1 MSAVE
6 IVILIVA
13 VIAAG
18 ALVLSLAGSGL
29 FSDGATGPRSIRGRL
44 RDRSERDS
52 IDRDHNPT
60 RYAPRG
66 GHHPDPPGMRKP
78 PNEGG
83 LL

>member
-6 IVILIVA
+6 IVLLVVA
-13 VIAAG
+13 VIVAG
-18 ALVLSLAGSGL
+18 AVVLRFGGSGL
-29 FSDGATGPRSIRGRL
+29 SSGGAVGTRSVRGRL
-44 RDRSERDS
+44 RGRSERDS
-52 IDRDHNPT
+52 IDRDHDPT
-60 RYAPRG
+60 RYAPQG

>member
-6 IVILIVA
+6 IVVLVVA
-13 VIAAG
+13 VIVAG
-18 ALVLSLAGSGL
+18 ALILRFGSSGL
-29 FSDGATGPRSIRGRL
+29 FSAGSVGPRSVRGRL
-44 RDRSERDS
+44 LGRSERDS
-52 IDRDHNPT
+52 IDRDHDPT
-60 RYAPRG
+60 RYAPQG

>member
-6 IVILIVA
+6 IVILVVA

-18 ALVLSLAGSGL
+18 ALLLSLGR
-29 FSDGATGPRSIRGRL
+29 DGPVGPRSVRGRL
-44 RDRSERDS
+44 RGRSESDS
-52 IDRDHNPT
+52 IDRDRNPT

-66 GHHPDPPGMRKP
+66 GHHPDPPGMGKP

>member
-6 IVILIVA
+6 IVVLVVA
-13 VIAAG
+13 VIVAG
-18 ALVLSLAGSGL
+18 ALVLRFGGSGL
-29 FSDGATGPRSIRGRL
+29 FSAGSVGPRSVRGRL
-44 RDRSERDS
+44 LGSSERDS
-52 IDRDHNPT
+52 IDRDHDPT
-60 RYAPRG
+60 RYAPQG

>member
-1 MSAVE
+1 MSTVE
-6 IVILIVA
+6 ILIVVVA

-18 ALVLSLAGSGL
+18 ALVLSLGGSGL
-29 FSDGATGPRSIRGRL
+29 FNSGAVGPRSIGGRL
-44 RDRSERDS
+44 RGRSERER
-52 IDRDHNPT
+52 IERDHDPMY
-60 RYAPRG
+60 YAPQG

>member
-1 MSAVE
+1 MSALE
-6 IVILIVA
+6 IVVLVLA

-18 ALVLSLAGSGL
+18 ALVLRLGGAGL
-29 FSDGATGPRSIRGRL
+29 FGGGEVGPRTVRGRL
-44 RDRSERDS
+44 LGRAERDS
-52 IDRDHNPT
+52 IDRDHDPT
-60 RYAPRG
+60 RYAPQG

>member
-13 VIAAG
+13 LIAAG
-18 ALVLSLAGSGL
+18 VLVLSLGGSGL
-29 FSDGATGPRSIRGRL
+29 FSGGAIGPRSVRGRL
-44 RDRSERDS
+44 RERSEREA
-52 IDRDHNPT
+52 IDRDHDPT
-60 RYAPRG
+60 RYAPQG
-66 GHHPDPPGMRKP
+66 GHHPGPPGMRKP

>member
-6 IVILIVA
+6 IVILVVA

-18 ALVLSLAGSGL
+18 ALLLSSGRSGP
-29 FSDGATGPRSIRGRL
+29 FSSGGVGPRSVRGRL
-44 RDRSERDS
+44 RGRSESDS
-52 IDRDHNPT
+52 IDRDRNPT

-66 GHHPDPPGMRKP
+66 GHHPDPPGMGKP

>member
-6 IVILIVA
+6 IVILVVA
-13 VIAAG
+13 MIAAG
-18 ALVLSLAGSGL
+18 ALLLRLGG
-29 FSDGATGPRSIRGRL
+29 DGAVGPRSVRGRL
-44 RDRSERDS
+44 RGRSESDS
-52 IDRDHNPT
+52 IDRDRNPT

-66 GHHPDPPGMRKP
+66 GHHPDPPGMGKP

>member
-1 MSAVE
+1 MSLIE
-6 IVILIVA
+6 IVVLVVA

-18 ALVLSLAGSGL
+18 ALVLSLGGGFFGS
-29 FSDGATGPRSIRGRL
+29 ATVGPRSVRGRL
-44 RDRSERDS
+44 RGRTERDR
-52 IDRDHNPT
+52 IERDHDPT
-60 RYAPRG
+60 YFAPQG